1 LVGIGVTPLEIQ
13 KPVRRTASREKRKN
27 FISAQ
32 LEEESETRSGKL
44 MALTLKDDE
53 VEEEFIPK
61 NSIDSKTISNYL
73 QKNFLF
79 QHLTIAQMNL
89 VVNVMKPLLVQ
100 AGDVVIRQ
108 GDRGTDK
115 NAIVDELIN

>member
-1 LVGIGVTPLEIQ
+1 MVGIGVTPLEIQ